1 MHCYFN
7 GKITLLEKAAI
18 HLYDVGLLRG
28 FGVFEVIRTYKG
40 KPFEIASHI
49 DRLGQSAKILNL
61 TLPIDKKEIIK
72 TVEKLLAINK
82 FSHNREAVIR
92 IVLTGGKSEDGFSYN
107 PASPTFFILTEPFHK
122 LPLKYYTNGIKLITR
137 EYQREFAI
145 AKTLNYMSALCL
157 QNQKAREN
165 AFEVLY
171 VSNKRILEA
180 STSNFFMVK
189 DRKIITPKDEILL
202 GITRNVIIKLAKNHK
217 FKVQERKI
225 HSNEIKSVDEV
236 FITATNKDIVPVVK
250 IDKLTIGN
258 GKVGKNTKYLMNL
271 FHEFTSSI

>member
-1 MHCYFN
+1 
-7 GKITLLEKAAI
+7 
-18 HLYDVGLLRG
+18 
-28 FGVFEVIRTYKG
+28 
-40 KPFEIASHI
+40 
-49 DRLGQSAKILNL
+49 
-61 TLPIDKKEIIK
+61 
-72 TVEKLLAINK
+72 
-82 FSHNREAVIR
+82 
-92 IVLTGGKSEDGFSYN
+92 
-107 PASPTFFILTEPFHK
+107 
-122 LPLKYYTNGIKLITR
+122 
-137 EYQREFAI
+137 
-145 AKTLNYMSALCL
+145 MSALCL
-157 QNQKAREN
+157 QNQKARGN

-189 DRKIITPKDEILL
+189 DRKIITPKDEILV

-217 FKVQERKI
+217 FRVQERKI